1 MNDASRPGEHTA
13 AVCCLVVCLSL
24 LSVDFSR
31 VWVLCGLLVPLS
43 FVIFSAGSRVL
54 RVGGDMPPTPEAL
67 ASIPGGCKVVRAVE
81 KALFCPPTG

>member
-1 MNDASRPGEHTA
+1 M
-13 AVCCLVVCLSL
+13 SL

-31 VWVLCGLLVPLS
+31 VRVLCGLLVPLS

-54 RVGGDMPPTPEAL
+54 RVGGDMPPTPKAL
-67 ASIPGGCKVVRAVE
+67 GSIPDGCRVVGAVE